1 MAFVALITVTAIWGV
16 TFVQV
21 KDAVDVYPLFAF
33 LAVRYAIAT
42 GALALVGGARV
53 RTLGRSGLTAG
64 AVLGALLGLGIG
76 LQTAGLERTT
86 VSSTG
91 FITGL
96 YVVLTPVFGL
106 LLFRTR
112 VGLEVWLGVALAVA
126 GLAML
131 SGVHVGSSGGNALVL
146 ASTSAQA
153 LQIVMVERYAT
164 RYDAIALTLVEM
176 AACLVG
182 FLAIAFALGELQLPR
197 GWTVWGALVVTGV
210 FASALGYLI
219 QVWAQRRLSAA
230 RIALVFS
237 LETVFAGLFGYSLS
251 GDRLGWLGW
260 GGCAVILAG
269 IVAAE
274 PAAAATL
281 RRLVGRSA
289 SRASDLEP
297 DGVRDDELRV
307 SDPGAA
313 HDANG
318 GDVALDR
325 GDAQ

>member
-1 MAFVALITVTAIWGV
+1 VALLPLIAVTAVWGI

-21 KDAVDVYPLFAF
+21 KDAVEIYPLFAF

-42 GALALVGGARV
+42 GALAIAGGARV
-53 RTLGRSGLTAG
+53 RTLGRPGLVAG
-64 AVLGALLGLGIG
+64 GTIGLLLGLGIG

-112 VGLEVWLGVALAVA
+112 VGLEGWLGVALAVL

-131 SGVHVGSSGGNALVL
+131 SGVHVGSTGGNLLVL
-146 ASTSAQA
+146 ASTAAQA
-153 LQIVMVERYAT
+153 LQIVMVERYAP
-164 RYDAIALTLVEM
+164 RYDAIALTLVQM
-176 AACLVG
+176 ACCFVG
-182 FLAIAFALGELQLPR
+182 FLVIALALGQLEVPR
-197 GWTVWGALVVTGV
+197 GWTVWGALLVTGV

-230 RIALVFS
+230 RIAIVFS
-237 LETVFAGLFGYSLS
+237 LETVFAGLFGYLLAD
-251 GDRLGWLGW
+251 DRLGWLGW

-269 IVAAE
+269 IVVAE
-274 PAAAATL
+274 PGAASTL
-281 RRLVGRSA
+281 RRLVGWR
-289 SRASDLEP
+289 
-297 DGVRDDELRV
+297 
-307 SDPGAA
+307 PGLLLC
-313 HDANG
+313 D
-318 GDVALDR
+318 
-325 GDAQ
+325 